1 MEISLVARLK
11 RRVAKRKTMSKKQM
25 ASVTLPFGLEAVL
38 APKPKKRAFAAR
50 KKEKTESQDEEDC
63 IDEGSSDDS
72 SSSSSSDDS
81 SDDSS
86 SAGGDAQ
93 GGGGGCGNGG
103 FEEPPDDSGAADVD
117 LVPEA
122 YAELDAID
130 EEPGPPGVAPSRS
143 SGSGDPIP
151 AQPPPL
157 PPPIAG
163 PPSSDVPGNSY
174 FQSMIGAFDVS
185 RAPSKKAKCAGCFSQ
200 ILKGGCSW
208 HTPTREEGQRQWRAA
223 HCPWL
228 QLPQVLEP
236 SHSLAKKSNQ
246 GEVDVGSA
254 RVESQVKN
262 GLAPRLSAFAGSL

>member
-1 MEISLVARLK
+1 LQQE
-11 RRVAKRKTMSKKQM
+11 
-25 ASVTLPFGLEAVL
+25 
-38 APKPKKRAFAAR
+38 
-50 KKEKTESQDEEDC
+50 KEKTESQDEEDC

-185 RAPSKKAKCAGCFSQ
+185 RAPSNKAKCAGCFGK
-200 ILKGGCSW
+200 ILMGEVRVHYSVHKLKPWKYFHPGCVGRMQPDE
-208 HTPTREEGQRQWRAA
+208 HKA
-223 HCPWL
+223 
-228 QLPQVLEP
+228 
-236 SHSLAKKSNQ
+236 SLAQMRLRRDNPVLM
-246 GEVDVGSA
+246 GLITDA
-254 RVESQVKN
+254 AVEDTVETVITV
-262 GLAPRLSAFAGSL
+262 LARLSATD